1 MIVDIHTHILP
12 YVDDGAENWDVSLEL
27 LQQAESQGVI
37 AMVATPHI
45 LNEND
50 YRLEENIITK
60 YRELKKR
67 ARENNLKIKLYLGCE
82 IYAQPDMTLDHKI
95 STYNNNQKYFL
106 VEFPMTSI
114 PQFVA
119 QKFFDLILEEKTPII
134 AHPERN
140 AGFINKPSLAYEFVQ
155 RGALM
160 QINALSLL
168 GKHGSKPKDLAY
180 KLISYNLAHF
190 VASDSH
196 DPEKRSVR
204 MAECYEIVASQWG
217 AEKAKML
224 FYENPAKAI
233 KGISIDR
240 EEPIPLH
247 EEQKQSFWKRMK
259 LFN

>member
-27 LQQAESQGVI
+27 LEQAESQGVV

-45 LNEND
+45 LSEND
-50 YRLEENIITK
+50 YRVEDDIISK

-67 ARENNLKIKLYLGCE
+67 AKENNLKIKLYLGCE

-95 STYNNNQKYFL
+95 STYNNNKKYFL

-114 PQFVA
+114 PRFVA
-119 QKFFDLILEEKTPII
+119 EKFFNFILSGKIPII

-140 AGFINKPSLAYEFVQ
+140 AGFVNKPSLAYEFVQ
-155 RGALM
+155 RGALL
-160 QINALSLL
+160 QVNALSIL
-168 GKHGSKPKDLAY
+168 GKHGSKSKALAY
-180 KLISYNLAHF
+180 QLISHNLVHF
-190 VASDSH
+190 VASDTH

-204 MAECYEIVASQWG
+204 MAECYNLVVGQWG
-217 AEKAKML
+217 LDRAKSL

-233 KGISIDR
+233 KGVKIVSP
-240 EEPIPLH
+240 EPILLQD
-247 EEQKQSFWKRMK
+247 EQKQPFWKKMK